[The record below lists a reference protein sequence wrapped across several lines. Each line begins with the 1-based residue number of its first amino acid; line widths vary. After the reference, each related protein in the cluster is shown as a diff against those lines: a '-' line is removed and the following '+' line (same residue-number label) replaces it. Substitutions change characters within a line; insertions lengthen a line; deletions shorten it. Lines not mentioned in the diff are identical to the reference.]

1 MAKTLR
7 ALALIPFCA
16 LALAAQALPL
26 VPEDTAPARGPWK
39 VDLGAMILAMPAAP
53 GAQETRVLPLPVFS
67 AEYKDRYY
75 LGSSRIGVGL
85 GGGVHAWRSGP
96 FLWDLGLGAGEGR
109 RESRADELAGM
120 GDRSASLFGGT
131 ALRYQSGILHG
142 GLSLAV
148 GLREGAGV
156 RGTLSLGVGG
166 PLGGRWS
173 GGVTGYAT
181 VVNAEANSYDFGID
195 PDQAAARAALIASG
209 DPRLRPGEARVW
221 APGGGL
227 QDLALGTH
235 LDYRVDAHWRW
246 FALAR
251 EAWLQGDAKDSP
263 LVRKPDEFTCGLGFA
278 YRF

>member
-1 MAKTLR
+1 MTLR
-7 ALALIPFCA
+7 ALALVPICA

-39 VDLGAMILAMPAAP
+39 VDLGAMLLAMPAAP
-53 GAQETRVLPLPVFS
+53 GARETRVLPLPVFS
-67 AEYKDRYY
+67 AEYMNRYY

-85 GGGVHAWRSGP
+85 GGGVHAFRDEH
-96 FLWDLGLGAGEGR
+96 FLWDLGLGAGEAR

-131 ALRYQSGILHG
+131 ALRYHAGIMHG
-142 GLSLAV
+142 GLSVAV

-166 PLGGRWS
+166 RLGGRWS
-173 GGVTGYAT
+173 GGLTGYAT
-181 VVNAEANSYDFGID
+181 VVNAAANSYDFGVD
-195 PDQAAARAALIASG
+195 PGQAADRAALIAAG
-209 DPRLRPGEARVW
+209 DPRLRTGEAREW
-221 APGGGL
+221 APAGGL
-227 QDLALGTH
+227 QELALGAVLGYR
-235 LDYRVDAHWRW
+235 LDARWRW

-251 EAWLQGDAKDSP
+251 EARLQGDAKDSP
-263 LVRKPDEFTCGLGFA
+263 LVRKPDELTCGLGFA